1 LTLAK
6 AWLEVRA
13 THFLCRIGPCRK
25 EKSSKDDELS
35 DYPARRRFFDMIHDL
50 IEGGIAILVL
60 AGLLAV
66 AAWGVTRLLPSR
78 RGERAGSG
86 EEILRERFA
95 RGEISAEEYVKS
107 YQVLHETPSQRSYE
121 DYVRDLMERLRPGRG
136 TGS

>member
-13 THFLCRIGPCRK
+13 THFRCRIGPGGK
-25 EKSSKDDELS
+25 ERNSKDDVS
-35 DYPARRRFFDMIHDL
+35 DATARRRFFEMIHDL
-50 IEGGIAILVL
+50 IEGGIAILIL

-66 AAWGVTRLLPSR
+66 AAWGVTRILPSR
-78 RGERAGSG
+78 RGKRAGSA

>member
-1 LTLAK
+1 MM
-6 AWLEVRA
+6 
-13 THFLCRIGPCRK
+13 FLMLLRGG
-25 EKSSKDDELS
+25 D
-35 DYPARRRFFDMIHDL
+35 FFDL

-66 AAWGVTRLLPSR
+66 AAWGVTRILPSR
-78 RGERAGSG
+78 RGERAGSA

-107 YQVLHETPSQRSYE
+107 YEVLRETPSQRSYE
-121 DYVRDLMERLRPGRG
+121 DYVRDLMDRLRPGRG

>member
-1 LTLAK
+1 
-6 AWLEVRA
+6 
-13 THFLCRIGPCRK
+13 
-25 EKSSKDDELS
+25 
-35 DYPARRRFFDMIHDL
+35 MIHDL
-50 IEGGIAILVL
+50 IEGGVAILVL

-66 AAWGVTRLLPSR
+66 AAWGVTRLLPAR
-78 RGERAGSG
+78 QGERAGSA